1 MANEVVIKVTSRN
14 EVNKGFQA
22 ARADI
27 TKFADE
33 SATVYQ
39 QKFSERMNDLG
50 RNLTTPLQKSGKEI
64 GIRLGNSSAGEIT
77 RQISDHLTEHL
88 PEVVSRGFTSGGGI
102 ALYRAA
108 GETIGD
114 EVGQSAGDRAGETM
128 SERITD
134 HITRRIKTSIRTVGD
149 ESSGDSAHAGE
160 RIGDDISRTIHTK
173 IKDKIKTS
181 VDVDTDGSIR
191 SKAEHA
197 GELIGD
203 KVGDGVGGSLSS
215 FFSGDLISLLVKAL
229 AGTALVAALAPVI
242 GAAITSAVLLGL
254 GGGVLAAGVVAAFKD
269 PRIAAAGTELKT
281 NVSKLF
287 TEFGKPFRVP
297 LAETLEK
304 LDKFIISLTPDFKH
318 LADVFAPIL
327 GELGTG
333 LVSLL
338 QNATPGILKAAE
350 AAAPLFETL
359 AKHMPAIGDA
369 IGKFFGILSRHSG
382 DANLLFGDLLS
393 LIEKLIVFVAQLV
406 DVLASAYSKIHN
418 LVTNSIKLFNDLR
431 HAWSTGIDVMK
442 AGVLSLLGVAL
453 DVFGKILAAASDALS
468 WIPGIGPRLR
478 TAQEKFNHF
487 RKSVNE
493 ELKKITDKHINVT
506 ISTYG
511 LAAFKA
517 AADVAAL
524 MKSMG
529 YAHGGIKGA
538 ASGMVTGGMTWVGEQ
553 GPELVSLPTGSTVH
567 SNGDSQR
574 MASDMG
580 GGGGG
585 TWLLRAAPGASRDLM
600 SVIIEGLRYEVD
612 RNGQGSVQRFLGS
625 PGVTA

>member
-27 TKFADE
+27 TKFGDE

-88 PEVVSRGFTSGGGI
+88 PEVISRGFTSGGGI
-102 ALYRAA
+102 ALYRTA
-108 GETIGD
+108 GETIG
-114 EVGQSAGDRAGETM
+114 EEFGQSAGDRAGETM
-128 SERITD
+128 SEHITD
-134 HITRRIKTSIRTVGD
+134 KITRRIKTSIRTVGD

-160 RIGDDISRTIHTK
+160 RIGDDISKTIHMR
-173 IKDKIKTS
+173 IKEKIKTS

-191 SKAEHA
+191 GKAERA
-197 GELIGD
+197 GEFIGD
-203 KVGDGVGGSLSS
+203 KIGDGVGGSLGS
-215 FFSGDLISLLVKAL
+215 FFSGDLISLLVKAI
-229 AGTALVAALAPVI
+229 AGGALVAALAPVI

-269 PRIAAAGTELKT
+269 PRIAAAGTELKD

-287 TEFGKPFRVP
+287 AEFGKPFRVP

-304 LDKFIISLTPDFKH
+304 LNTFVISLTPNFKH

-327 GELGTG
+327 GDLGTG
-333 LVSLL
+333 FVSLL
-338 QNATPGILKAAE
+338 QNAMPGILKAVE
-350 AAAPLFETL
+350 ASAPLFETL

-369 IGKFFGILSRHSG
+369 IGKFFGILSRHGG
-382 DANLLFGDLLS
+382 DANQFFGDLLS
-393 LIEKLIVFVAQLV
+393 LVEKLIPFIAQLI
-406 DVLASAYSKIHN
+406 DVLTSAYSKVHN
-418 LVTNSIKLFNDLR
+418 FVKNSIKLFGDLR
-431 HAWSTGIDVMK
+431 DAVKTGVDVMK
-442 AGVLSLLGVAL
+442 AGFLSLFLVAV
-453 DVFGKILAAASDALS
+453 DIFGKILIAASYALS
-468 WIPGIGPRLR
+468 WIPGIGPKLR
-478 TAQEKFNHF
+478 AAQEKFNSF
-487 RKSVNE
+487 RNGVNN
-493 ELKKITDKHINVT
+493 ELKKITDRHVKVT
-506 ISTYG
+506 ITTYG
-511 LAAFKA
+511 LAAAQA
-517 AADVAAL
+517 AVAVAQTL
-524 MKSMG
+524 KGMG

-538 ASGMVTGGMTWVGEQ
+538 ASGMVAGGLTWVGEQ

-567 SNGDSQR
+567 SNGDSKR
-574 MASDMG
+574 MSSDMG
-580 GGGGG
+580 SGGGG